1 MTHHLRI
8 QGRPASVR
16 DTIAALLEAHRLDA
30 DSTLAELLAAMQRV
44 SA

>member
-1 MTHHLRI
+1 MTHLRI

-16 DTIAALLEAHRLDA
+16 DTIAALLEAHRLDGEA
-30 DSTLAELLAAMQRV
+30 TLAELLAAMQRV